1 MGGDSAIDRLELPA
15 TGELAALGSL
25 RTVLLDRLAAGQPV
39 HLDARHV
46 HEPSTALV
54 QLVESAAATFAAREL
69 AFGLVEPSDALC
81 SAYEDLGLFGA
92 LMSRIAVAG

>member
-1 MGGDSAIDRLELPA
+1 VAGDSTIDRFELPS
-15 TGELAALGSL
+15 TGDLAALGSL
-25 RTVLLDRLAAGQPV
+25 RADLLGRLAEGRGV

-54 QLVESAAATFAAREL
+54 QLVESAAVSFGAREL
-69 AFGLVEPSDALC
+69 GFGLVEPSDALC

-92 LMSRIAVAG
+92 LMSRIAVAE

>member
-1 MGGDSAIDRLELPA
+1 MGSDSAIDRLELPA
-15 TGELAALGSL
+15 TGELAAIGDLK
-25 RTVLLDRLAAGQPV
+25 TVLLERLAAGQPV

-54 QLVESAAATFAAREL
+54 QLVESAAGAFAAREL
-69 AFGLVEPSDALC
+69 AFGLVDPTDALC

-92 LMSRIAVAG
+92 LMSRIAATG

>member
-1 MGGDSAIDRLELPA
+1 MGDDSAIGRLELPA
-15 TGELAALGSL
+15 TGELEALGGL
-25 RTVLLDRLAAGQPV
+25 RTVLLERLAAGQAV

-54 QLVESAAATFAAREL
+54 QLVESAAAAFGAKEL
-69 AFGLVEPSDALC
+69 AFGLLEPSDALC

>member
-54 QLVESAAATFAAREL
+54 QLVESAAAFAAREL

>member
-1 MGGDSAIDRLELPA
+1 MGGESEIDRLELPA
-15 TGELAALGSL
+15 TGELAAIGDLK
-25 RTVLLDRLAAGQPV
+25 TVLLERLAAGRPV

-46 HEPSTALV
+46 HEPSTALI
-54 QLVESAAATFAAREL
+54 QLVESAAAAFGARDI
-69 AFGLVEPSDALC
+69 AFGLVEPTDALC